1 MLENLSATATTMSQ
15 QSNLRMPDMKRDST
29 WLAGADLFS
38 VFLALVGQVILT
50 RSLFSSDYGLFIIL
64 LDLFATT
71 FLIVDLGLPTLL
83 ARDGVKAP
91 HLVWPAVWRVY
102 GMQLK
107 IGIPFFVLTLLL
119 TPQLITSWQNEYTL
133 LVLTSVVAI
142 VHIASYAPRSALR
155 AIGEARIEGITKVI
169 ERAITTIL
177 YCILFLKGYG
187 DVEYF
192 AAALLAGASIS
203 WLFSLIQLSKLS
215 KPLWLSEQIWNW
227 KDLGDSWVSPKQLF
241 FAAMPFAITLG
252 ILPYVIRI
260 EKFILAGHMGVDA
273 AALFHVAQLAWLAGL
288 VVPQAMRSALLPV
301 LGNVRNDESA
311 FNLELKKSI
320 RFCFNLMPI
329 GFYCG
334 VIIVWLLLPMAF
346 PLQYTD
352 GSLGASAVDIF
363 FILLFGWSMT
373 LLATPFYTALKAG
386 KQPWKFTLFILL
398 VVLFGSITG
407 WILISYFSEIDVRQA
422 IASAA
427 FASSLTS
434 LFLLVLSIHLSNSWP
449 LIKENIITWIVLIS
463 SVAIASYSLWN
474 REVILAASLPA
485 IFFIFSLIY
494 SKVNPKTLEHL

>member
-1 MLENLSATATTMSQ
+1 MSQ
-15 QSNLRMPDMKRDST
+15 QSNLRLPDMKRDST
-29 WLAGADLFS
+29 WLASADLFS

-50 RSLFSSDYGLFIIL
+50 RSLLSSDYGLFIIL

-83 ARDGVKAP
+83 ARDGGKAP

-107 IGIPFFVLTLLL
+107 IAIPFFVLTLFL
-119 TPQLITSWQNEYTL
+119 TPQIITSWQDEFSL
-133 LVLTSVVAI
+133 LLLTSVIAI
-142 VHIASYAPRSALR
+142 IHIASYAPRSALR

-177 YCILFLKGYG
+177 YCALFVKGY
-187 DVEYF
+187 DNVEYF
-192 AAALLAGASIS
+192 AAAFLAGALIA
-203 WLFSLIQLSKLS
+203 WIFSLIQLSKLS
-215 KPLWLSEQIWNW
+215 KPLWLSEDIWNW
-227 KDLGDSWVSPKQLF
+227 KDLGESWISPKKHF
-241 FAAMPFAITLG
+241 FSSIPFAITLG

-301 LGNVRNDESA
+301 LGNVRDDETA
-311 FNLELKKSI
+311 FKLELKKSMQ
-320 RFCFNLMPI
+320 FCFNLMPI

-334 VIIVWLLLPMAF
+334 VIIVWLLLPIAF
-346 PLQYTD
+346 PIQYID

-363 FILLFGWSMT
+363 FILLFGWAMT

-386 KQPWKFTLFILL
+386 KRPWKFTLFISL
-398 VVLFGSITG
+398 VVVFGSVVG
-407 WILISYFSEIDVRQA
+407 WFLISYYSSIGIKQA

-434 LFLLVLSIHLSNSWP
+434 LFLLILSIHLSNSWP
-449 LIKENIITWIVLIS
+449 LIKEHFIEWILLIL

-474 REVILAASLPA
+474 KNLIFAVSLPA
-485 IFFIFSLIY
+485 IYFICSLIY
-494 SKVNPKTLEHL
+494 SKANPKNLESV

>member
-1 MLENLSATATTMSQ
+1 MSQ
-15 QSNLRMPDMKRDST
+15 PGGFRLPDMKRDST
-29 WLAGADLFS
+29 WLAGADLFA
-38 VFLALVGQVILT
+38 VFLALAGQVILT
-50 RSLFSSDYGLFIIL
+50 RSLLSSDYGLFIIL

-71 FLIVDLGLPTLL
+71 FLIIDLGLPTLL

-107 IGIPFFVLTLLL
+107 IAIPFFILTLLL
-119 TPQLITSWQNEYTL
+119 TPQLIPSWQNEIPL
-133 LVLTSVVAI
+133 LVLTSIIAI

-155 AIGEARIEGITKVI
+155 AIGEARIEGVTKVI

-177 YCILFLKGYG
+177 YCILFVKGY
-187 DVEYF
+187 DNVEYF
-192 AAALLAGASIS
+192 AVAFLSGAFIA
-203 WLFSLIQLSKLS
+203 WIFSLIQLAKLS
-215 KPLWLSEQIWNW
+215 RPLWLSKEIWNW
-227 KDLGDSWVSPKQLF
+227 NDLGESWTSPKQLF
-241 FAAMPFAITLG
+241 FSAMPFAITLG

-260 EKFILAGHMGVDA
+260 EKFILAGHMGIDS

-301 LGNVRNDESA
+301 LGNVRDDESA
-311 FNLELKKSI
+311 FKSEMEKSMH
-320 RFCFNLMPI
+320 FCFNLMPI

-334 VIIVWLLLPMAF
+334 AIIVWLLLPIAF

-373 LLATPFYTALKAG
+373 ILATPFYTALKAG
-386 KQPWKFTLFILL
+386 KKPWNFTLFILL
-398 VVLFGSITG
+398 VVVFGSLVG
-407 WILISYFSEIDVRQA
+407 WVLISYFSEVGITQA

-434 LFLLVLSIHLSNSWP
+434 LFLLIISIHLSRSWS
-449 LIKENIITWIVLIS
+449 LIKENMTAWILLIS

-474 REVILAASLPA
+474 TDFIIGVSLPA
-485 IFFIFSLIY
+485 ICFIGSLIY
-494 SKVNPKTLEHL
+494 SKVNSKSLDNA